1 MQRRKNDE
9 RSNFNVHNRG
19 TTEWNKCQTMSVKCI
34 LSLARTKDA
43 SQKNEK
49 RRSAGALGAAA
60 AVGCLIDENR
70 SEKRERKRENKT
82 ESVRKVYLSENV
94 ILCFLIERICV

>member
-1 MQRRKNDE
+1 MARKMKKQSEKGKMQRRKNDE
-9 RSNFNVHNRG
+9 RSNFDVHNRG

-49 RRSAGALGAAA
+49 RARP
-60 AVGCLIDENR
+60 
-70 SEKRERKRENKT
+70 ER
-82 ESVRKVYLSENV
+82 
-94 ILCFLIERICV
+94 